1 MASRS
6 HGVVTRA
13 ELLRAGITPA
23 EIRHRLSFGALF
35 LEYRGIYRVGHR
47 APSME
52 ARYLAAAVWACGDEA
67 VLSGLQ
73 RRTFGRSSRDRR
85 PRPRSRPRRTGG

>member
-35 LEYRGIYRVGHR
+35 LEY
-47 APSME
+47 
-52 ARYLAAAVWACGDEA
+52 
-67 VLSGLQ
+67 
-73 RRTFGRSSRDRR
+73 
-85 PRPRSRPRRTGG
+85 